1 MSTARTDC
9 YGMRLGD
16 WMVERM
22 GHDASPVELFG
33 IFRLG
38 LVDYSPLYSPLITNR
53 KQWVFVD
60 YTLTQEQ
67 AFSKVQQLATDN
79 AVIWRV

>member
-1 MSTARTDC
+1 MSTARTNA

-38 LVDYSPLYSPLITNR
+38 LVDFHSVLCST

-67 AFSKVQQLATDN
+67 AFNKVGQLATDN

>member
-38 LVDYSPLYSPLITNR
+38 LVDYTTHALGNR

-67 AFSKVQQLATDN
+67 AFNKVSQLATDN